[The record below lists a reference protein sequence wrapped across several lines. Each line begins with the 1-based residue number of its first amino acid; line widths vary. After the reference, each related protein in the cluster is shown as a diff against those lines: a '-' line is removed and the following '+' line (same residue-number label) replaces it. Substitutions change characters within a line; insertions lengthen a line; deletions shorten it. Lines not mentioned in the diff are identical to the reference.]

1 MLTSLLQPYN
11 PSAGILIGDVLSLI
25 SSLRSSF
32 TSQGALLVFELSQH
46 DRLLLAWTL
55 SLPANTLRR
64 LLQVNLRGHADTNIN
79 TSEWNTLQS
88 SLSVIKE
95 PHVNVNVW
103 MCLFV
108 SERHQQSVIKQ
119 CQLIQPGSSSSFM
132 IPESSSSSEQ
142 VTDLFTFISRYSVLD
157 WTGLDSWL

>member
-1 MLTSLLQPYN
+1 
-11 PSAGILIGDVLSLI
+11 
-25 SSLRSSF
+25 
-32 TSQGALLVFELSQH
+32 
-46 DRLLLAWTL
+46 
-55 SLPANTLRR
+55 
-64 LLQVNLRGHADTNIN
+64 
-79 TSEWNTLQS
+79 
-88 SLSVIKE
+88 
-95 PHVNVNVW
+95 

-157 WTGLDSWL
+157 WTGLDS